1 MSERAQGF
9 LGQNTYLSIG
19 ISLDGSI
26 EGLREDVPDALLEM
40 EVGESSADMRRITVG
55 LASSEG
61 RRDMVVA
68 GQDGV

>member
-1 MSERAQGF
+1 MSERAQGI
-9 LGQNTYLSIG
+9 LGQNTHLSIG

>member
-1 MSERAQGF
+1 MSERAQGI
-9 LGQNTYLSIG
+9 LGQNTHLSIG

-68 GQDGV
+68 GQDEV

>member
-1 MSERAQGF
+1 M
-9 LGQNTYLSIG
+9 SIG

-68 GQDGV
+68 GQDEV